1 MSIKL
6 NREEL
11 KKTLE
16 LFHTLC
22 GIRIVVFDADFNE
35 VMAYPENFCPF
46 CREIRSSAALT
57 KCIESDRTA
66 FEKCRTSGKMYI
78 SKCHAGMTEAAM
90 PLKDEEKIIGY
101 IMFGQIT
108 NIKDKNELANFVE
121 KTNEKYKLNCSAK
134 GIKFRSERQ
143 INAAANLLEMCTDYI
158 LLKEMITPAN
168 SRITSRAKE
177 YIAQHM
183 GEDIK
188 IADICVHSGASRT
201 KLYEIF
207 RTECGVGI
215 AAYIRSQRLQR
226 AAELIKSGGVSV
238 AEAAAKVG
246 FADYNYFSRVFKRKF
261 GISPHKFGNRIAKFQ

>member
-66 FEKCRTSGKMYI
+66 FEKCRASGKMYI

-108 NIKDKNELANFVE
+108 DIKDKNELANFVE

-188 IADICVHSGASRT
+188 IADICAHSGASRT
-201 KLYEIF
+201 KLYKIF